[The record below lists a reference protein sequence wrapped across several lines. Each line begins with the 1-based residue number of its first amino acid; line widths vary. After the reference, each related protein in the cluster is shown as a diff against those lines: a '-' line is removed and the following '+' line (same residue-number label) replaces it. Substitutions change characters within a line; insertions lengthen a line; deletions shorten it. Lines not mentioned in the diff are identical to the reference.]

1 MADTTPYEDEVKLN
15 QDRLTDADLGADR
28 VAREVVDLG
37 GGEEYF
43 AEDRDQVYCRHGKY
57 IGYPGG
63 ADHICHYC
71 EEGADILAHALRYN
85 IDVNFRPDL
94 EDSGFVTIIRC
105 WSEADLRD
113 NLSSLR
119 FLFGAAL
126 KGSTEVRIVVIRYL
140 FWTNIPQEETILAPF
155 VHFTEVIQD
164 EVLHS

>member
-1 MADTTPYEDEVKLN
+1 MPTTPYEDEVKLN

-28 VAREVVDLG
+28 VGREVVDLG

-63 ADHICHYC
+63 VDYICPYC
-71 EEGADILAHALRYN
+71 EDGADILAYALRYN
-85 IDVNFRPDL
+85 IDVNFRPEL

-105 WSEADLRD
+105 WSDADLRNSLD
-113 NLSSLR
+113 SLR

-126 KGSTEVRIVVIRYL
+126 KGSTEVRIVVIRYA
-140 FWTNIPQEETILAPF
+140 FWTNIEPETRVLAPF
-155 VHFTEVIQD
+155 VHFDHVIEE
-164 EVLHS
+164 EVL

>member
-63 ADHICHYC
+63 VDYICPYC
-71 EEGADILAHALRYN
+71 EDGADILAYALRYN
-85 IDVNFRPDL
+85 IDINWDPNAHQD
-94 EDSGFVTIIRC
+94 EYSTIIRC
-105 WSEADLRD
+105 WSQADLES
-113 NLSSLR
+113 NLDSLR
-119 FLFGAAL
+119 FLMGAAL
-126 KGSTEVRIVVIRYL
+126 KGSVAVRVVTIRYA
-140 FWTNIPQEETILAPF
+140 FWTNIEPEERVLPPYVLFDDIIR
-155 VHFTEVIQD
+155 TEV
-164 EVLHS
+164 L